1 MNEQYH
7 KQYDENKVVGD
18 EAIEDNDEA
27 IEDNDEAIED
37 NEIEDTK
44 IEDNDEAIEDNEIED
59 NENIENQHDKNTTQ
73 LLEEEAI
80 DSDQEEELEKTQV
93 LPPDDEEID
102 IDKELDEQLFNEQN
116 HEMNIEKQI
125 DDVLAIESQP
135 EPADSQE
142 NKHTNDIINS
152 LFANNIKN
160 DNIKLFGRKQTP
172 KKVDVEL
179 ERGQKTL
186 SELFNKK
193 LTVKSSTKQSE
204 PEIVVFSDENEQ
216 SEEEE
221 QEIKPPK
228 SPSSSDSES
237 ENQKPST
244 DYMNVETIDPH
255 SNESESEEQLTEEQ
269 IQEQKKLLRKRALQ
283 WKQMV
288 TKKIRIFSL
297 FF

>member
-7 KQYDENKVVGD
+7 KQYEENKVVDG
-18 EAIEDNDEA
+18 ETIEDNDEA

-37 NEIEDTK
+37 ND
-44 IEDNDEAIEDNEIED
+44 EIED

-93 LPPDDEEID
+93 LPPDEEEID

-142 NKHTNDIINS
+142 SKHTNDIINS

-193 LTVKSSTKQSE
+193 PRVKSSTKQSE

-216 SEEEE
+216 SEEEQ

-297 FF
+297 FFLIL